1 MDRNA
6 GRTQSLN
13 EKPAIF
19 GMHARRGK
27 ELCRKLLCLGVF
39 AAVCCSAGCSLGKL
53 VGGGGGV
60 QPTITY
66 NGPANGTI
74 VQQGQSVGLGAVV
87 MHTGGNP
94 NITWSLS
101 GPACPDCGTITLVTP
116 DGNNVTY
123 TAPQT
128 VSSNFVVTVTA
139 TSAVISSLTTSVQLQ
154 VTGPVS
160 VTIQGKVN
168 QIQAASAAV
177 NFTASVANDVSKL
190 GVTWSIAGSC
200 AAGCGTLSNQ
210 TSTSVTY
217 TPPQDPPAAQPV
229 ILVATSKEDK
239 TKSDSDS
246 ITITPAPITV
256 TINDKISSIAP
267 GAAAYTFEATITHD
281 LGGRGVNWSLSANGA
296 ACAPACGSLGG
307 QNGHMGNVWNV
318 VYTPPASLPA
328 SPDNMPVLT
337 AASGT
342 DPTKTDTDAF
352 TISQSAPPLIS
363 VTITDKISSILAST
377 ASVTLNATVQNDPAN
392 KGVTWMLTANGANCA
407 PTCGMLSNVTTSS
420 VSYSPPTSLPAAPD
434 DTPAITA
441 TSVADSTKSDVDPF
455 TITGP
460 PSGCSSGN
468 EKVLNGEYAYLLQGA
483 DSGGFVAMAGSFT
496 ANGTGGITAGLQD
509 VNRSSGSQTNLTVMP
524 ANSSYSV
531 GADNRG
537 CLTLQL
543 SNNTSVVF
551 RFAVGTLSGGVA
563 TKGSIIEFDDATGTG
578 TRTEGFVRKQDSA
591 SFATSGFQGNYVFAF
606 SGSDSA
612 GGRFVLGGVLTAASG
627 ALSNG
632 NVDSNDSGVTTLNQ
646 TGGSGVY
653 SIASSGRGT
662 ASVTVPVGSFNFA
675 LYMVSSSEI
684 IAMTTDTLGASHPIG
699 TGELLQQTQNSFDN
713 SAMNAT
719 SVFYTSGI
727 GTGDAGT
734 TVTIGLIT
742 PDGKGNY
749 SLTLDQNAAGTFT
762 PTQNTSGTY
771 SVSSNGRLTTT
782 VGKNQSI
789 VYLVG
794 PNEGFT
800 LNTSPNAELGFL
812 EPQTGGP
819 FSNASLSGN
828 YFYGTEGAD
837 AGERLDAV
845 GAISFD
851 GSGNYSGTEDDSTPG
866 GLFPSQT
873 FATTYSFSSSSP
885 QPGRGVLDPNNPPHT
900 VAYIISPTKLVY
912 LNTPATYP
920 RVVIVEK

>member
-1 MDRNA
+1 MNR
-6 GRTQSLN
+6 SL
-13 EKPAIF
+13 K
-19 GMHARRGK
+19 GMCF
-27 ELCRKLLCLGVF
+27 LTIV
-39 AAVCCSAGCSLGKL
+39 AATCCSAGCSLGKL
-53 VGGGGGV
+53 VEGGGGG
-60 QPTITY
+60 QPTITLSVP
-66 NGPANGTI
+66 NNQTI
-74 VQQGQSVGLGAVV
+74 LQQGQSVGLGAFV

-94 NITWSLS
+94 NIIWSLS
-101 GPACPDCGTITLVTP
+101 GSACPSCGTITLVTP

-128 VSSNFVVTVTA
+128 VTTNFTVTVTA
-139 TSAVISSLTTSVQLQ
+139 TSAAISTLTTSVQLQ

-168 QIQAASAAV
+168 QVQAASAAV
-177 NFTASVANDVSKL
+177 NFTAIVTNDINKL
-190 GVTWSIAGSC
+190 GVTWSLAGPC
-200 AAGCGTLSNQ
+200 ADACGTLTNQ
-210 TSTSVTY
+210 TTTGVTY
-217 TPPQDPPAAQPV
+217 TPPQDPPAVQPV
-229 ILVATSKEDK
+229 TIVATSNQDK
-239 TKSDSDS
+239 TKSDSDA

-256 TINDKISSIAP
+256 MIDDKISSIAP
-267 GAAAYTFEATITHD
+267 GAAAYTFHATITHD
-281 LGGRGVNWSLSANGA
+281 IGGQGVNWRLTASGA

-307 QNGHMGNVWNV
+307 QNGHTGNVWDV

-328 SPDNMPVLT
+328 SPNNTPVLT
-337 AASGT
+337 AASGG

-363 VTITDKISSILAST
+363 VTITNKISSILAG
-377 ASVTLNATVQNDPAN
+377 AAAVTLNATVQNDSAN
-392 KGVTWMLTANGANCA
+392 KGVTWTLTANGTSCS
-407 PTCGMLSNVTTSS
+407 PTCGSLNNVTTSS
-420 VSYSPPTSLPAAPD
+420 VSYMPPTTLPAAPD
-434 DTPAITA
+434 DTPTITA
-441 TSVADSTKSDVDPF
+441 TSVADPTKSDVDPF
-455 TITGP
+455 TISGP

-468 EKVLNGEYAYLLQGA
+468 ESVLNGEYAYLLQGA

-509 VNRSSGSQTNLTVMP
+509 VNRSTGPQTNLTVMP

-543 SNNTSVVF
+543 SNNTSVVY
-551 RFAVGTLSGGVA
+551 RFAVGTVSGGVA
-563 TKGSIIEFDDATGTG
+563 TKGHIIEFDDATGTG
-578 TRTEGFVRKQDSA
+578 TRTEGLLRKQNSA
-591 SFATSGFQGNYVFAF
+591 SFATSGFQGNYAFAM
-606 SGSDSA
+606 SGNDSA

-632 NVDSNDSGVTTLNQ
+632 NVDSNDAGVATLNQ

-662 ASVTVPVGSFNFA
+662 ATVTVPIGTFNFS

-684 IAMTTDTLGASHPIG
+684 MAMTTDALGASHPIG

-713 SAMNAT
+713 SSMNANA
-719 SVFYTSGI
+719 VFYTSGI
-727 GTGDAGT
+727 GTGDPGT

-742 PDGKGNY
+742 PDGKGSY

-789 VYLVG
+789 VYLVS

-800 LNTSPNAELGFL
+800 LNTSPQAELGFL

-819 FSNASLSGN
+819 FSNASLSGPF
-828 YFYGTEGAD
+828 FYGTEGAD
-837 AGERLDAV
+837 AGERLDGV
-845 GAISFD
+845 GALSFD
-851 GSGNYSGTEDDSTPG
+851 GKGNYSETEDDSTPG

-873 FATTYSFSSSSP
+873 FATTYSFSSSSA
-885 QPGRGVLDPNNPPHT
+885 QPGRGTLDANNPPHT
-900 VAYIISPTKLVY
+900 VAYIISATKLVY